1 MDSVL
6 LSVAPV
12 SASATEINPEKIA
25 RDVIACEKAGAGMV
39 HLHARDW
46 RGKLTADLSVLEET
60 IRLIRKESNIIIEVS
75 TGGVS
80 ELSIEERC
88 APLALPQV
96 ECASLNVGSVNL
108 GRNIYKNSPDDVEY
122 CVKQILN
129 AGKIPE
135 AEVFEIG
142 MIHTA
147 LSLYDKFKL
156 RPPLLCSIVLG
167 HKGAAPATIKAL
179 AALQSFIPDGMLWG
193 ITHYRRQNSDIIS
206 AAVAMGACTVRVGF
220 EDSDIIDNGVAA
232 QENAPI
238 VGHFKNLLQSM
249 GKRAML
255 PEEARQMLEINLKS
269 F

>member
-12 SASATEINPEKIA
+12 SASATDLDPVKIA
-25 RDVIACEKAGAGMV
+25 REVIACERVGAGMV
-39 HLHARDW
+39 HLHARDQ
-46 RGKLTADLSVLEET
+46 RGKLTADLTVLEET
-60 IRLIRKESNIIIEVS
+60 LRLIRKESNIIIEAS

-108 GRNIYKNSPDDVEY
+108 GRMIYQNSPEDVEY
-122 CVKQILN
+122 CVKQILS

-135 AEVFEIG
+135 VEVFEIG
-142 MIHTA
+142 MIHTT
-147 LSLYDKFKL
+147 LSLREKFKL
-156 RPPLLCSIVLG
+156 RPPLLLSIVLG
-167 HKGAAPATIKAL
+167 HEGAAPATIKAL
-179 AALQSFIPDGMLWG
+179 AALQSFVPDDVLWG
-193 ITHYRRQNSDIIS
+193 VTHYGRQSSDVIS

-220 EDSDIIDNGVAA
+220 EDSAVIDNGRVA

-255 PEEARQMLEINLKS
+255 PDEARQMLEIKLKS